1 VRVPIDD
8 SMNTH
13 RSCPGCGFPDLAPF
27 FESRGVPVDVGVQW
41 ASREVAQSC
50 PRGDIRLAFC
60 RKCGLVVNTAFAP
73 QLLSDMQS
81 YENPLDFSA
90 TFRAYAQALALQLIE
105 RYDVRGKTVVE
116 IGCGSGSFLRQ
127 LCALGGNRGVGF
139 DPGYPGAEGGNEGTC
154 PAVHIIADE
163 YSPRYAGQH
172 ADLLCCRHLL
182 DHIATPREFLS
193 GLRPIMAGREHAI
206 AYFEVPN
213 CWDIFLGPYPWLIIY
228 EHCLYFTCHSLSQLF
243 AECGYS
249 VQRSGTGYGDTFAF
263 VEARLAGQPRDGRG
277 PAVPDLAG
285 LPSAIE
291 KFPARYASVLE
302 SWHSRLRALMNERQ
316 RVVLWGA
323 GARSVGFTSAVG
335 AADQIRFV
343 VDLNPRKWGHYLS
356 GTGQEIVPPE
366 FLRDYS
372 PNVVIIMNRIYRN
385 EIESSVRDMGLSP
398 EFLCL

>member
-1 VRVPIDD
+1 
-8 SMNTH
+8 
-13 RSCPGCGFPDLAPF
+13 
-27 FESRGVPVDVGVQW
+27 
-41 ASREVAQSC
+41 
-50 PRGDIRLAFC
+50 
-60 RKCGLVVNTAFAP
+60 
-73 QLLSDMQS
+73 
-81 YENPLDFSA
+81 
-90 TFRAYAQALALQLIE
+90 
-105 RYDVRGKTVVE
+105 
-116 IGCGSGSFLRQ
+116 
-127 LCALGGNRGVGF
+127 
-139 DPGYPGAEGGNEGTC
+139 
-154 PAVHIIADE
+154 
-163 YSPRYAGQH
+163 
-172 ADLLCCRHLL
+172 
-182 DHIATPREFLS
+182 
-193 GLRPIMAGREHAI
+193 
-206 AYFEVPN
+206 
-213 CWDIFLGPYPWLIIY
+213 
-228 EHCLYFTCHSLSQLF
+228 
-243 AECGYS
+243 
-249 VQRSGTGYGDTFAF
+249 
-263 VEARLAGQPRDGRG
+263 
-277 PAVPDLAG
+277 VPDLAG